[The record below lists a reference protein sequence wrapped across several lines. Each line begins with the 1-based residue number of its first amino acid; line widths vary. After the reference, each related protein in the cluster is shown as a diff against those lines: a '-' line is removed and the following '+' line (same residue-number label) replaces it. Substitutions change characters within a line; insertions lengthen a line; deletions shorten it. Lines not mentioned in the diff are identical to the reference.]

1 MGINYEAL
9 LFKRLLIHLG
19 CSACWLHILGST
31 GPGPEPRPWTLT
43 EMWVLWLLS
52 PVAGLFCK
60 SEDCVHVVVLDV
72 CYAYNC
78 FAQDCSSWSCQS
90 WTFASMCVEVCSS
103 PQWLLSGFSSS
114 PIMWWCLFLVRMVC
128 FYVVCIY
135 NLRCFC
141 PVVVRFFF
149 HLYVVSGRTS
159 FDWLFS
165 IASCYFCCVEFL
177 TIVWECWLWHSLRLI
192 AWAPVLCLD
201 IMSPGWF
208 GLCVILLTWMSSLF
222 SWIADPVDLPPRFVF

>member
-31 GPGPEPRPWTLT
+31 RPGPEPRPWTLT

-60 SEDCVHVVVLDV
+60 SEDCVYVVVLDV
-72 CYAYNC
+72 CYAYNW

-90 WTFASMCVEVCSS
+90 WAFCKYVCWGLFISTVVAIWVLLHSHYVMVSFSGSPGLLLCCMYIYSQMFLSSCSEV
-103 PQWLLSGFSSS
+103 
-114 PIMWWCLFLVRMVC
+114 
-128 FYVVCIY
+128 
-135 NLRCFC
+135 
-141 PVVVRFFF
+141 FF
-149 HLYVVSGRTS
+149 HLYVVSGRIS
-159 FDWLFS
+159 FDGLFS
-165 IASCYFCCVEFL
+165 IASCYFCCVEL

-201 IMSPGWF
+201 ILPPEWF
-208 GLCVILLTWMSSLF
+208 GLCVIMLT
-222 SWIADPVDLPPRFVF
+222 